1 MSTRP
6 PHTSQSGVA
15 LITTVIVVAV
25 LAVVAVAFMQSTSVD
40 RLSSRTVRDY
50 FEAQLAAEAA
60 SSIGSG
66 ELARLLATYPDSVTA
81 WQNIGGARTNEATV
95 LYVRAQAA
103 NTNLGARPGQH
114 GAAITLLARPLVS
127 GGALVPLG
135 GIGSAMP
142 FAGPGPAQVNL
153 NATNATQPVPLVG
166 LRSMTNGGAPVTA
179 ANWIY
184 VGRNPGPTNTN
195 NPAIARYAYWIED
208 ESFKVNLNIATNG
221 PRGANSPG
229 TGPREIRIDGS
240 FGSSSNAALRSVN
253 VANVMTARRGLPSA
267 AFPSASTAAIPAALQ
282 EQAASDELR
291 FISTVNSAG
300 LDISRGGFKRF
311 NINSITNNVTAP
323 TDAGIIR
330 TNLDRVIAAITN
342 SNSVPEFGQRFY
354 RLANTASAINA
365 TNAVSA
371 RNQSIY
377 VNKIAANLMDFVD
390 TNNQPTLINNDGTFT
405 VRTGPPAA
413 PVAISGLGPEPNP
426 VAAIGVENVPRLQE
440 FAVHAKLLTMNPIGY
455 ARTNPPPPATA
466 RANFEFTLDYYF
478 EFWNAGTRD
487 IVVGRDLDPLTDDL
501 GPTFLKVL
509 NQVPFDVPSYNTR
522 NRDFEVS
529 VPDGTRFAAGGVT
542 VLTTSPE
549 GEFNRAPN
557 FTAANIVSLG
567 APDAVRRYT
576 GVTANVGAWTNNGRR
591 VSNGIVDTF
600 YRVGLSDGVTVN
612 STNGF
617 RNDYET
623 EMLLRNDVGHLES
636 FPGLPIGKHK
646 PAGSASALDL
656 AVTNN
661 NLLGGNDTNFVRGGS
676 LRGNG
681 TNATMPSSAEGDP
694 RALNEQLEFLIY
706 QTSSSGGGT
715 NNDQTRFYN
724 TMTDGDLGDSTI
736 GAPPATTFVRPDR
749 WTDHS
754 SNIAGA
760 ANAPLILRSA
770 RLTSIGDLGHL
781 TDPAR
786 VTTPSGS
793 SPWVLSRGGGRTLRI
808 GQPEHPNW
816 YWNVAPGRGSQTEAS
831 RAWTSWRLADVF
843 TTTAPSNNLTAA
855 DPLGVLTNNQGVVR
869 GPTNTNGAVLT
880 IPGLINPN
888 GALRDNGAAL
898 RAVLHGIEFLPS
910 PDGAPSTAGR
920 RPDTNGITAVVTN
933 LISRMTN
940 SPTAIAPS
948 GSLNVLWE
956 RGEISELPLFNSG
969 TTLASVNMSNTFDRG
984 REEVVRRSIE
994 MLTTRGS
1001 IFTVYAIGQTLAPD
1015 GRVSGTARLKQ
1026 VVEFTPVYTNPSAAF
1041 TDSFDPTS
1049 TGAVAARFA
1058 PPASYSINVLSSAY
1072 E

>member
-1 MSTRP
+1 MSSHP
-6 PHTSQSGVA
+6 PLTSQSGVA

-60 SSIGSG
+60 ATIGSG
-66 ELARLLATYPDSVTA
+66 ELARLLATYPDSATA

-103 NTNLGARPGQH
+103 NTNTGARPGQH
-114 GAAITLLARPLVS
+114 GSAIALLARPLVS

-135 GIGSAMP
+135 AIGSAVP

-184 VGRNPGPTNTN
+184 VGRTPGPTNAA

-221 PRGANSPG
+221 ARGAVSLG

-240 FGSSSNAALRSVN
+240 FGSSSNIALRSVN
-253 VANVMTARRGLPSA
+253 LANVMTARRGLPAA
-267 AFPSASTAAIPAALQ
+267 AFPSASTAAIPAGLQ

-311 NINSITNNVTAP
+311 NINSVTNGITGPVDANN
-323 TDAGIIR
+323 IR
-330 TNLDRVIAAITN
+330 INLNRLITAITN
-342 SNSVPEFGQRFY
+342 SNSVPDFGQRFY
-354 RLANTASAINA
+354 RLSKTATGINS
-365 TNAVSA
+365 TNAVPAPHS
-371 RNQSIY
+371 SIY
-377 VNKIAANLMDFVD
+377 LNKIAANVLDYVD
-390 TNNQPTLINNDGTFT
+390 ADSQPTIVLNNPPEFGVLNGPQSLENSSRFFNEGIGGEGTN
-405 VRTGPPAA
+405 RIAATGLESRPFLQ
-413 PVAISGLGPEPNP
+413 GY
-426 VAAIGVENVPRLQE
+426 AIGVQVSS
-440 FAVHAKLLTMNPIGY
+440 MNPVGF
-455 ARTNPPPPATA
+455 NSNSPPPVREAS
-466 RANFEFTLDYYF
+466 FELLVDHYF
-478 EFWNAGTRD
+478 EFWNPSSRDIVIGTGTDTNLSYIENLSLQVGNAPGWIDNSTETKFAEPGTKDFQADFAAGTRF
-487 IVVGRDLDPLTDDL
+487 PANQLTLVTTAPIADA
-501 GPTFLKVL
+501 
-509 NQVPFDVPSYNTR
+509 R
-522 NRDFEVS
+522 
-529 VPDGTRFAAGGVT
+529 RFAPSAQ
-542 VLTTSPE
+542 
-549 GEFNRAPN
+549 
-557 FTAANIVSLG
+557 NIVSVHSTAL
-567 APDAVRRYT
+567 DSMRSVS
-576 GVTANVGAWTNNGRR
+576 GVTKNVFNTNSGSFPLFNRFFG
-591 VSNGIVDTF
+591 VSLN
-600 YRVGLSDGVTVN
+600 
-612 STNGF
+612 F
-617 RNDYET
+617 RNPGGSQIDFET
-623 EMLLRNDVGHLES
+623 EMLLGSS
-636 FPGLPIGKHK
+636 FGVVEMFPALTLNSQRIWARSNNAVFTNRSTLAGNLRSGAPDGLAPR
-646 PAGSASALDL
+646 S
-656 AVTNN
+656 T
-661 NLLGGNDTNFVRGGS
+661 
-676 LRGNG
+676 
-681 TNATMPSSAEGDP
+681 EGDP
-694 RALNEQLEFLIY
+694 RTLMEQLQLQPVATGSTE
-706 QTSSSGGGT
+706 
-715 NNDQTRFYN
+715 NPNQTRLFV
-724 TMTDGDLGDSTI
+724 DSQS
-736 GAPPATTFVRPDR
+736 TTGTPNSTYVRP
-749 WTDHS
+749 TDWVDYS
-754 SNIAGA
+754 SFAPGS
-760 ANAPLILRSA
+760 ANAPMIVRNSA
-770 RLTSIGDLGHL
+770 MTSIGEMGNLV
-781 TDPAR
+781 DPSR
-786 VTTPSGS
+786 VPGTRGAGTPSLTNVIYARS
-793 SPWVLSRGGGRTLRI
+793 GGRTLRI
-808 GQPEHPNW
+808 GQPEHPDW
-816 YWNVAPGRGSQTEAS
+816 YWNIAPGRGSQTEAS
-831 RAWTSWRLADVF
+831 RTWTSWRLADVF

-1026 VVEFTPVYTNPSAAF
+1026 VVEFTPVYTNAPAAF
-1041 TDSFDPTS
+1041 ADNFDPS
-1049 TGAVAARFA
+1049 VPEAVADRFA
-1058 PPASYSINVLSSAY
+1058 PPVNYSISVLSSAY